1 MSDPSAPRPPG
12 AQLPPGQVP
21 PGLSSPPDAGAP
33 RAATVPAAVRAAQ
46 VRALGAVGTDAE
58 GRPAVASA
66 AIPGS
71 RPPVAQ
77 PARSRPASSVPM
89 PQKPARPEF
98 FPLEPRSW
106 EEAGVDPS
114 QIEAQLLR
122 GMLGSRSG
130 TGKTVAEAIGLPLS
144 LVREVLDKAKDNKLV
159 NYKGTTTLG
168 DFVCELTDAGRDKA
182 LESRKLTAFVGKC
195 PVPWEHYVEALKY
208 QGLAEVNPGPEDLA
222 KAFSD
227 IYVNEEMFDLLGPAV
242 TSGKALFLHG
252 EPGNGKTSLAER
264 MTRCYGGTIWIP
276 ETLDIGGIIVKL
288 YDPSIH
294 KLVEIDPV
302 AHRGRDRRWVR
313 VERPTVVVGGE
324 LTLEM
329 LEIRTDPQT
338 RISEAPLQLKANA
351 GTLVIDDF
359 GRGKTH
365 PRDLLNRWI
374 FPLEKKVDF
383 LQLPDGR
390 KINAPFDALLV
401 FSTNLEPG
409 DLADEAFLRRIPYKI
424 YVGDPDE
431 HEFAQL
437 VETMA
442 AKLGVIL
449 EPRSVKYLV
458 DRHYKLPKRNM
469 RMCHPR
475 DLLLQ
480 VVHLCEYE
488 RRPRTAGPREWDRVV
503 ANYFGASTGTRGQT
517 AASAE

>member
-1 MSDPSAPRPPG
+1 MSDPTAPKPPG
-12 AQLPPGQVP
+12 ASYPPP
-21 PGLSSPPDAGAP
+21 SPSQPP

-46 VRALGAVGTDAE
+46 VRALGAVSVDPQ
-58 GRPAVASA
+58 GRPVVAAAAVPGLGGPAVA
-66 AIPGS
+66 
-71 RPPVAQ
+71 
-77 PARSRPASSVPM
+77 PARRPASAAPASVP
-89 PQKPARPEF
+89 PRPARPEF

-106 EEAGVDPS
+106 EEAGVDPG
-114 QIEAQLLR
+114 QIESLLLR
-122 GMLGSRSG
+122 SMLGSRAE
-130 TGKTVAEAIGLPLS
+130 TGKSLSESIGLPLA
-144 LVREVLDKAKDNKLV
+144 LVREVLDKAKDKKLV

-168 DFVCELTDAGRDKA
+168 DFVCELTDGGRDKA
-182 LESRKLTAFVGKC
+182 LESRKLTTYVGKC

-208 QGLAEVNPGPEDLA
+208 QGLSEVNPGMEDLQR
-222 KAFSD
+222 AFSD
-227 IYVNEEMFDLLGPAV
+227 LHVNEEMFDLLGPAV

-276 ETLDIGGIIVKL
+276 ETLDIGGVVVKL
-288 YDPSIH
+288 FDPSIH
-294 KLVEIDPV
+294 KAVEVDPA

-313 VERPTVVVGGE
+313 IERPTVVVGGE

-329 LEIRTDPQT
+329 LEIRTDPNS

-359 GRGKTH
+359 GRGRTH

-383 LQLPDGR
+383 LNLPDGR

-458 DRHYKLPKRNM
+458 DRHYKLTKRNM

-503 ANYFGASTGTRGQT
+503 ANYFGASTGTKGQT
-517 AASAE
+517 QASAE

>member
-1 MSDPSAPRPPG
+1 MSDPNAPKPP
-12 AQLPPGQVP
+12 PPYSVP
-21 PGLSSPPDAGAP
+21 PAGEPP
-33 RAATVPAAVRAAQ
+33 RAGTVPASVRAAQ
-46 VRALGAVGTDAE
+46 VRALGAVGVDAS
-58 GRPAVASA
+58 GRPTVAA
-66 AIPGS
+66 S
-71 RPPVAQ
+71 RPPGSPEAAQ
-77 PARSRPASSVPM
+77 VSATGAQIPRPRPPSAVPVR
-89 PQKPARPEF
+89 PARPEF

-106 EEAGVDPS
+106 EEAGLDPG
-114 QIEAQLLR
+114 QLEAQLLR
-122 GMLGSRSG
+122 GMLGSRAE
-130 TGKTVAEAIGLPLS
+130 TGKTVAEAIGLPLA
-144 LVREVLDKAKDNKLV
+144 LVREVLDKAKDRKLV

-168 DFVCELTDAGRDKA
+168 DFVCELTEAGRDKA
-182 LESRKLTAFVGKC
+182 LESRKLTSYVGKA

-208 QGLAEVNPGPEDLA
+208 QSLSEVNPGPEDLA
-222 KAFSD
+222 KAFQD
-227 IYVNEEMFDLLGPAV
+227 LYVNEEMFDLLGPAV

-264 MTRCYGGTIWIP
+264 MTRCYGGNLWIP
-276 ETLDIGGIIVKL
+276 DTLEIGGNIVKL

-294 KLVEIDPV
+294 KLVEIDPA

-313 VERPTVVVGGE
+313 IERPTVIVGGE
-324 LTLEM
+324 LTLDM
-329 LEIRTDPQT
+329 LEIRFDPTT
-338 RISEAPLQLKANA
+338 RIGEAPLQLKANA
-351 GTLVIDDF
+351 GTLVVDDF

-374 FPLEKKVDF
+374 FPLEKKIDF
-383 LQLPDGR
+383 LSLPDGR
-390 KINAPFDALLV
+390 KVSAPFDALLV

-437 VETMA
+437 VEKMA

-449 EPRSVKYLV
+449 EQRSVKYLV
-458 DRHYKLPKRNM
+458 DRHYKLTKRNM

-488 RRPRTAGPREWDRVV
+488 RRPKTAGPREWDRVV
-503 ANYFGASTGTRGQT
+503 ANYFGYAQSADKE
-517 AASAE
+517 AAAPPE